1 MVKKQKWYIQ
11 KYDED
16 GFACKMPREFYGTK
30 KQAKKYAMDKA
41 TIIDIIWQRTIK
53 IYSSEEYD
61 VDSIPQEIKI
71 YKI

>member
-1 MVKKQKWYIQ
+1 
-11 KYDED
+11 
-16 GFACKMPREFYGTK
+16 MPREFYGTK

-61 VDSIPQEIKI
+61 IDSIPQEIKI